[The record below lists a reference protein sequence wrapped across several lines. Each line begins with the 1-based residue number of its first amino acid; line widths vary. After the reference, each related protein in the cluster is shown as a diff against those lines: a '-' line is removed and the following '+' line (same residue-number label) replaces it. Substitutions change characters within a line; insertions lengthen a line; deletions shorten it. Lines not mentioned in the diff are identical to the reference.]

1 MNIFSGLF
9 RSRDKPKG
17 SIGGVGGGFR
27 FNMGGTSSGKTV
39 TERSAMQTTAV
50 YSCVK
55 VISEAV
61 ASLPLHVYE
70 EKPNGDTE
78 KATRHALYTLLHLAP
93 NVEMTAYTF
102 IETALTHLLL
112 WGNFYAQIVRD
123 GRGFPIGLYPLLP
136 NLMDISRDNSTKEIV
151 YTYRSDGGEIKLSR
165 YSILHIP
172 GLGFDGVVGYS
183 PIALAKNS
191 IGMAIA
197 TEEYGAAFFK
207 NGANPG
213 GVLEFPGTVKDVARV
228 KENWNTGYRGS
239 DNAHKIAL
247 LEEGA
252 KLNPISI
259 PPEQAQFIQTRRY
272 ELEEI
277 ARVFRVPLHLVG
289 DLEHATFSNIEFQSM
304 NFVKFTLIPWIRR
317 LELGFEK
324 SLLPPW
330 EQSSVF
336 IKFSVD
342 GLLRGAYKERMEGYA
357 IGIQNGIYSINE
369 VRALENMNLLS
380 DGEGGNLHIL
390 NGNAIKLADAG
401 AAYGLNKKQEGS
413 YEDKK

>member
-9 RSRDKPKG
+9 KSRDKPKG
-17 SIGGVGGGFR
+17 SIGGGFR

-78 KATRHALYTLLHLAP
+78 KATRHALYNLLHLAP
-93 NVEMTAYTF
+93 NAEMTAYTF

-151 YTYRSDGGEIKLSR
+151 YTYRSDNGEIKLSR

-172 GLGFDGVVGYS
+172 GLGFDGVIGYS

-252 KLNPISI
+252 KFNPISI

-342 GLLRGAYKERMEGYA
+342 GLLRGAYKERMEGYS

-380 DGEGGNLHIL
+380 DSEGGNLHIL

-413 YEDKK
+413 DEDKK